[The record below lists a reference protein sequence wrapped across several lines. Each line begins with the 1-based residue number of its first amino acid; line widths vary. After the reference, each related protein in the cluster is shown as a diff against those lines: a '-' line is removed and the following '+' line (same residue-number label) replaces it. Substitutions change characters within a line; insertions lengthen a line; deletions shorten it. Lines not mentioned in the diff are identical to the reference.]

1 MKLVIP
7 VGRIELCET
16 LCLPKGLVIVGSK
29 LTEKPTLG
37 TFENDILNL
46 PKENI
51 LHKNGVTVTT

>member
-29 LTEKPTLG
+29 FAEKPTLG
-37 TFENDILNL
+37 TFENDILDC
-46 PKENI
+46 PKEDI
-51 LHKNGVTVTT
+51 FHKKGVTVTT

>member
-1 MKLVIP
+1 MKLTIP

-46 PKENI
+46 PEENI
-51 LHKNGVTVTT
+51 RRKKGVTVTT